1 MPYGKASQ
9 QPTRRSP
16 REESG
21 KEDDAEIELDPTAR
35 EDTLSP
41 LYSASSAGAASC
53 STSVSS
59 SQLEMILAANSK
71 AMESSMMSIL
81 ASMTTPASASSMAP
95 TPAVAPRPQVKV
107 PKWTDGDQPFAF
119 FTKLETAL
127 THNGVDKATW
137 GRLLPVYLSG
147 EAEAAFVQV
156 DRSLLGDFDAVK
168 NILLKAL
175 GDTPGHA
182 DRRWWSLTRL
192 PGETPAQF
200 FLRIKN
206 TGMRRLSAF
215 PTREAVV
222 EHTILSRFLS
232 LLPADSYAAVAGQ
245 HPKTGMDAAEL
256 LQDFEETKAYSW
268 KRQGWKNRHEEKNSH
283 HSGRREPGRGGSSNN
298 TSSSSNGGTG
308 NSSTSSSGSSS
319 GVKEGTSGHNPS
331 SSESSSSRGWDD
343 RHAKRSIICHNCGE
357 PGHIRPNCPNRVRS
371 MKSPESKELIEVPGF
386 LAGVPVEGLAIDTG
400 ACRTVVDAKHIPQ
413 SAYLGKSIVLDSW
426 RGKELSR
433 HRLAKISIKVEDVCA
448 DVVVAVA
455 EAGELDGP
463 ALLGRKVGP
472 ALYAKLCAI
481 VAAKANAALI
491 ASEIEEVPMHIVN
504 TEVTKQL
511 PTEVVGVTR
520 AQSEKARKEEVANE
534 LASANSGS
542 ESLALSDIFDFDDQ
556 FFEEDLTLPDPDVS
570 PIPLHEVEG
579 VVNDGVPKQNVG
591 RVNRAQPKQVATVK
605 QAKDVAPTQAEH
617 LHHVVETFGWPV
629 YSLEPDKATDALVQP
644 VSFSKEWPQVVN
656 VEVDE
661 VVGGVKF
668 EVPMQEVKFEVPMQE
683 VKVEVP
689 MEEVKV
695 EVPVVFEPED
705 ASELPA
711 VAFEFESEDASEAP
725 TVAFEDI
732 FPFSDSLF
740 EPEDAGDAPAVVMND
755 IFSLS
760 VFPFGPDLGEVE
772 FSLPEMTD
780 VSDKVLEVLEAGVAS
795 VHCDSVVV
803 PRQEEVKVLEVEE
816 AGVASVKCDTF
827 VVPRQKEVKVLEVV
841 EAGVAPVICA
851 NIVVPM
857 QQFFVNDQADVEA
870 SGPVDDKPMV
880 GQDVLNLMDGFPE
893 TDLVLVSVPVARPDP
908 ESVVKPVILAMEV
921 GIAPNLCRQSPAVLV
936 NHCLRCAGCI
946 SKATRKIAPGS
957 CAFILIFDVFT
968 LVISSIFSFCAC
980 ISICR
985 SKFLVVLFFGA
996 FGPRTV
1002 FCTPWGKLVHAAMP
1016 VVLRN
1021 GPAVMDLVLHL
1032 TETTR
1037 KSSPERVAWNEALE
1051 CEFVYLKNCICSAPC
1066 LTLPVVGDVVLLQT
1080 DTLSRMFPEDPP
1092 SRMPDAPAAYEGP
1105 PAVVPPVSSTTEG
1118 GGDVME
1124 SPSLA
1129 AAAHNI

>member
-41 LYSASSAGAASC
+41 LYSASSAGSASLA
-53 STSVSS
+53 TSVSS

-81 ASMTTPASASSMAP
+81 ASMTTPASASSVAP

-156 DRSLLGDFDAVK
+156 DRSLLGDFEAVK

-283 HSGRREPGRGGSSNN
+283 HSGRREPGRGGSGNN
-298 TSSSSNGGTG
+298 TSSSSGNGNQGG
-308 NSSTSSSGSSS
+308 GGTSSSGSSS
-319 GVKEGTSGHNPS
+319 GVKEGTSGHHPS
-331 SSESSSSRGWDD
+331 SGDSSSSSSRGWGD
-343 RHAKRSIICHNCGE
+343 RHSKKPVICHNCGE
-357 PGHIRPNCPNRVRS
+357 PGHIRPNCPNRVS
-371 MKSPESKELIEVPGF
+371 SVIAHENEELIEVSGF
-386 LAGVPVEGLAIDTG
+386 LAGVPVEGLQIDTG
-400 ACRTVVDAKHIPQ
+400 ASRTVVDAKYIPR
-413 SAYLGKSIVLDSW
+413 SAYLGKSMSLNSW
-426 RGKELSR
+426 RGRELSK
-433 HRLAKISIKVEDVCA
+433 HKLAKITIKVDDVSSDA
-448 DVVVAVA
+448 VVAVA
-455 EAGELDGP
+455 EAGELDCP
-463 ALLGRKVGP
+463 ALLGRNVGP
-472 ALYAKLCAI
+472 ALYAKLTAI
-481 VAAKANAALI
+481 VAANANAALI
-491 ASEIEEVPMHIVN
+491 ASE
-504 TEVTKQL
+504 
-511 PTEVVGVTR
+511 
-520 AQSEKARKEEVANE
+520 
-534 LASANSGS
+534 
-542 ESLALSDIFDFDDQ
+542 
-556 FFEEDLTLPDPDVS
+556 
-570 PIPLHEVEG
+570 
-579 VVNDGVPKQNVG
+579 
-591 RVNRAQPKQVATVK
+591 
-605 QAKDVAPTQAEH
+605 
-617 LHHVVETFGWPV
+617 
-629 YSLEPDKATDALVQP
+629 
-644 VSFSKEWPQVVN
+644 
-656 VEVDE
+656 VDE
-661 VVGGVKF
+661 VVGEVKF
-668 EVPMQEVKFEVPMQE
+668 EVPMQEVQVEVPMEE

-695 EVPVVFEPED
+695 EVPVEFEPED
-705 ASELPA
+705 ASEAPTVAFEIEPENASEAPAVAFEFESEDADEAPTVAFEDIFPFSDSLFEPEDAGDAPA

-740 EPEDAGDAPAVVMND
+740 EPEDAGDAPAVVVND

-780 VSDKVLEVLEAGVAS
+780 VSDQVLEIEEAGVAS

-803 PRQEEVKVLEVEE
+803 SRQEEVKVLEVEE

-841 EAGVAPVICA
+841 EAGVASVICA

-857 QQFFVNDQADVEA
+857 QQFFVNDQADVGA

-880 GQDVLNLMDGFPE
+880 GQDVLNLMDCFPE

-921 GIAPNLCRQSPAVLV
+921 GIFPNLCWQSPAVLV
-936 NHCLRCAGCI
+936 NHCLRCTGCI

-957 CAFILIFDVFT
+957 CAFILIFDAFT

-980 ISICR
+980 ISISL

-1051 CEFVYLKNCICSAPC
+1051 CEFVYLKNMLCAVPA
-1066 LTLPVVGDVVLLQT
+1066 LTLPTVGDEFLLQT
-1080 DTLSRMFPEDPP
+1080 DASGVGVCAVLNVIRNKEDPP
-1092 SRMPDAPAAYEGP
+1092 SRMPDAPAAYEGTHDDSL
-1105 PAVVPPVSSTTEG
+1105 PVSSTTEG

>member
-1 MPYGKASQ
+1 MYFAFSVCILGLGHNYPLSFELAFYCSAVCIGIMPYGKGSQ
-9 QPTRRSP
+9 QPTRKSP
-16 REESG
+16 REESS
-21 KEDDAEIELDPTAR
+21 KEDDPELELDPTAR

-41 LYSASSAGAASC
+41 LYSASSAGAASFA
-53 STSVSS
+53 TSVSS

-71 AMESSMMSIL
+71 IMADSMASTQRSMEASQKSMESSFLSALSSIST
-81 ASMTTPASASSMAP
+81 AGSVASAPPPAAAPSSS
-95 TPAVAPRPQVKV
+95 VKV

-156 DRSLLGDFDAVK
+156 DRSLLGDYEAVK

-232 LLPADSYAAVAGQ
+232 LLPADSYAAVAAQ

-268 KRQGWKNRHEEKNSH
+268 KRQGWRNPH
-283 HSGRREPGRGGSSNN
+283 HSGRREPSRGGSGNSGSP
-298 TSSSSNGGTG
+298 SSSSNGGTG
-308 NSSTSSSGSSS
+308 NSSPEGSGSHNAGNS
-319 GVKEGTSGHNPS
+319 GNGSQGSGTSGGSSNSGSGTGVREVTGNPS
-331 SSESSSSRGWDD
+331 SSSSRGWGD
-343 RHAKRSIICHNCGE
+343 RHSKKPVICHNCGE
-357 PGHIRPNCPNRVRS
+357 PGHIRPNCPNRVS
-371 MKSPESKELIEVPGF
+371 SVKSHESEELIEVSGF
-386 LAGVPVEGLAIDTG
+386 LAGVPVEGLHIDTG
-400 ACRTVVDAKHIPQ
+400 AERTVVDAKYIPR
-413 SAYLGKSIVLDSW
+413 SAYLGKSMSLDSW
-426 RGKELSR
+426 RGRQLSK
-433 HRLAKISIKVEDVCA
+433 HKLAKITIKIDDVSSDA
-448 DVVVAVA
+448 VVAVA
-455 EAGELDGP
+455 DQLDCP
-463 ALLGRKVGP
+463 ALLGRNLGP
-472 ALYAKLCAI
+472 AMYAKMTAI
-481 VAAKANAALI
+481 VAAKAKAALI
-491 ASEIEEVPMHIVN
+491 ASEVVN
-504 TEVTKQL
+504 TVV
-511 PTEVVGVTR
+511 PT
-520 AQSEKARKEEVANE
+520 
-534 LASANSGS
+534 
-542 ESLALSDIFDFDDQ
+542 
-556 FFEEDLTLPDPDVS
+556 
-570 PIPLHEVEG
+570 H

-591 RVNRAQPKQVATVK
+591 RVNRAQPKQVAAVE

-617 LHHVVETFGWPV
+617 QPLVMEIFGWPV

-644 VSFSKEWPQVVN
+644 VSVSEEWPQVVN
-656 VEVDE
+656 VKVDE
-661 VVGGVKF
+661 VVGG
-668 EVPMQEVKFEVPMQE
+668 VKFEVPMQE

-695 EVPVVFEPED
+695 EVPVEFEPED
-705 ASELPA
+705 ASEAPAVAFEIEPEDASEAPA

-740 EPEDAGDAPAVVMND
+740 EPEDAGDAPAVVVND

-780 VSDKVLEVLEAGVAS
+780 VSDQVFEVEEAGVAS

-803 PRQEEVKVLEVEE
+803 PRQEEVKVLEVLE

-841 EAGVAPVICA
+841 EAGVASVICA

-857 QQFFVNDQADVEA
+857 QQFFVNDQADVGA

-908 ESVVKPVILAMEV
+908 ESVVKLVILAMEV
-921 GIAPNLCRQSPAVLV
+921 GISPNLCWQSPAVLV

-980 ISICR
+980 ISICL

-1032 TETTR
+1032 TGTTR
-1037 KSSPERVAWNEALE
+1037 KSAPEKVVWTPALDSD
-1051 CEFVYLKNCICSAPC
+1051 FVYLKNMLCAVPA
-1066 LTLPVVGDVVLLQT
+1066 LTLPTVGDEFLL
-1080 DTLSRMFPEDPP
+1080 FPEDPP
-1092 SRMPDAPAAYEGP
+1092 SRMPDAPAAYEGTHDGS
-1105 PAVVPPVSSTTEG
+1105 PPVSPTAEV

-1124 SPSLA
+1124 SPSTA
-1129 AAAHNI
+1129 AAAP